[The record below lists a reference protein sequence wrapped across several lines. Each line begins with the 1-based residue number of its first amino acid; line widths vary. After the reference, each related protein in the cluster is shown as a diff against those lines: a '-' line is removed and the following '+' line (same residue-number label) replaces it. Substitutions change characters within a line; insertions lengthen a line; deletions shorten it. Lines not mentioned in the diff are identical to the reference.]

1 MDRCSVVPGQSVE
14 TPHASNQ
21 SVKTTIDKNQN
32 ILKINAIDKFQT
44 GKWQMSQVTRSHL
57 FRLTA
62 LAAVAYTGI
71 EMLVGGLF
79 RRRLMAD
86 FYAQSGFF
94 QADGPTTEQIFYGVS
109 VHALTGVFVSAFFTR
124 LWWSA
129 QPDRVAN
136 PRNFAIVVGAFYWVL
151 VVYGHIG
158 KQGMVNIPLYL
169 SLETLIV
176 ILTYGSFAYVLGLLF
191 GERARDGNSHQV
203 QQ

>member
-1 MDRCSVVPGQSVE
+1 MLQITR
-14 TPHASNQ
+14 PH
-21 SVKTTIDKNQN
+21 
-32 ILKINAIDKFQT
+32 L
-44 GKWQMSQVTRSHL
+44 L
-57 FRLTA
+57 RLTA

-94 QADGPTTEQIFYGVS
+94 QADGPTVEQIFYGIS
-109 VHALTGVFVSAFFTR
+109 VHALTGIFVSILFAC

-129 QPDRVAN
+129 QSDRVAS

-151 VVYGHIG
+151 VVYGQIG
-158 KQGMVNIPLYL
+158 KQNMINIPLYL

-176 ILTYGSFAYVLGLLF
+176 ILTYGSFAYVLRLLF

-203 QQ
+203 QP